1 MADPFK
7 QAVSLLKDA
16 SQAERAG
23 GADTESRCREAIRL
37 YTAAMELLTEAL
49 ASGDYTPKITGVIE
63 RKVGEVEA
71 RIALLRGKGGA
82 AARAPGETSAAL
94 RGSGRADGDPFKAS
108 VAVLH
113 SAVEADAQFKAGD
126 ASLGATALEMYAEG
140 LRLLDT
146 ALESGSYNAQVL
158 DLLRQKSTEVR
169 GRVEVLGPLAAEA
182 AAAAALDE
190 GVPPSGAAA
199 ASEPEPIVAD
209 PNVATIERLEDEARQ
224 MKAALQAAEE
234 RERSAL
240 EAALAHAAD
249 ITAKQRAFDEAMA
262 AKQAEHEQELLAERA
277 RSAKEQLEQLAAA
290 DAAKAEM
297 QGTIDALQRQA
308 AEQLEQLAAA
318 DTAKAEMQGTIDAL
332 QRQASE
338 QESAAL
344 VNSRSELER
353 AKAALEEAEAALNER
368 VLVATAQ
375 KMRMRS
381 VTKGMN
387 AWRAATVRKLGMCNR
402 MTKAILRLQR
412 MAIHSAFSKWG
423 SFAATMRRRRA
434 AAARVVARC
443 TRRRAFAAFS
453 TWTVHVLK
461 LRRRRGLGLLVTQ
474 RLQHRR
480 AVLAFDA
487 WAGVVSHGVAER
499 QHAEELAMFR
509 GDLEHSVATMDKRI
523 IASVAQKLKM
533 RAVTR
538 SINMWRSFALRRIT
552 TRHKL
557 HKVVRRIQKLSLS
570 RAMLSWQS
578 VAERAVHV
586 RRIAMKAMARVK
598 QVVVANSFDAMVAH
612 ARKMVRVR
620 AMMLRWRLRRV
631 MVAFSEWADLTADEV
646 AERRR
651 SEELAKLQDAMQRAN
666 TELQQSADQAQQL
679 QATAAQDASE
689 SMAQRV
695 QDLERLVS
703 ALRDEAVA
711 ALPGRLEANLA
722 AAKLRTDAEEQR
734 MRAEKR
740 NARIAEL
747 KRLELTLSQRIE
759 QRHASDLTAA
769 AASAKAP
776 IVVGGAFQEIHE
788 EGSLPALRSE
798 RDAVV
803 KELAA
808 LEEEAEEEEA
818 SQTVTSSSSSGSGAA
833 GLTSPRLQAELF
845 SGAGTSAG
853 VEESGGG
860 GGDIVKVELGAEDS
874 GSLGIEFRHISIAS
888 FDPDGLG
895 QHRAAAGL
903 EAGMILRTINDVPA
917 ERLPYSA

>member
-308 AEQLEQLAAA
+308 AEQ
-318 DTAKAEMQGTIDAL
+318 
-332 QRQASE
+332 
-338 QESAAL
+338 ESAAL

-538 SINMWRSFALRRIT
+538 SVNMWRSFALRRIT

-711 ALPGRLEANLA
+711 ALPWRLEANLA

-776 IVVGGAFQEIHE
+776 IVVGGAFEEIHE

-808 LEEEAEEEEA
+808 LEEEAEEAVEEA
-818 SQTVTSSSSSGSGAA
+818 SQTVTSSSSSSSGAA
-833 GLTSPRLQAELF
+833 GLTSPRLHAELF

>member
-1 MADPFK
+1 
-7 QAVSLLKDA
+7 
-16 SQAERAG
+16 
-23 GADTESRCREAIRL
+23 
-37 YTAAMELLTEAL
+37 
-49 ASGDYTPKITGVIE
+49 
-63 RKVGEVEA
+63 
-71 RIALLRGKGGA
+71 
-82 AARAPGETSAAL
+82 
-94 RGSGRADGDPFKAS
+94 
-108 VAVLH
+108 
-113 SAVEADAQFKAGD
+113 
-126 ASLGATALEMYAEG
+126 
-140 LRLLDT
+140 
-146 ALESGSYNAQVL
+146 
-158 DLLRQKSTEVR
+158 
-169 GRVEVLGPLAAEA
+169 
-182 AAAAALDE
+182 
-190 GVPPSGAAA
+190 
-199 ASEPEPIVAD
+199 
-209 PNVATIERLEDEARQ
+209 

-297 QGTIDALQRQA
+297 QGAIDALRRQA

-318 DTAKAEMQGTIDAL
+318 DAAKAEMQGTIDAL
-332 QRQASE
+332 QRQAAE

-538 SINMWRSFALRRIT
+538 SVNMWRSFALRRIT

-620 AMMLRWRLRRV
+620 AMMLRWRSRRV

-651 SEELAKLQDAMQRAN
+651 SEELAELQDAMQRAN

-711 ALPGRLEANLA
+711 ALPWRLEANLA

-788 EGSLPALRSE
+788 EGSLPMLRSE

-808 LEEEAEEEEA
+808 LEAEEALEEA
-818 SQTVTSSSSSGSGAA
+818 SQTVTSSSSSSSGAA